1 MTGLRNRR
9 PRRRV
14 GSALVAVAFLVA
26 LGGCTLL
33 PPPRAREVFVQPGA
47 EEALSRRR
55 LVLEAV
61 TVDAG
66 VASPRVRENAL
77 YIYELFIGRT
87 NADRAPGASPGPLR
101 IVVSVREAPFVSGF
115 ETKNAVS
122 VETRVF
128 DGPPPAAAADLGVG
142 PRPIAI
148 ALYSEETESTIASY
162 RYLHEII
169 EKSLSEVFR

>member
-9 PRRRV
+9 PRRSV
-14 GSALVAVAFLVA
+14 GTALVAAAFLVA

-47 EEALSRRR
+47 EEALSKGL

-87 NADRAPGASPGPLR
+87 NADRAPEASPGPLR
-101 IVVSVREAPFVSGF
+101 VVVSVREAPFVSGF

-128 DGPPPAAAADLGVG
+128 DGPPPAAAADAG
-142 PRPIAI
+142 PRPIVI